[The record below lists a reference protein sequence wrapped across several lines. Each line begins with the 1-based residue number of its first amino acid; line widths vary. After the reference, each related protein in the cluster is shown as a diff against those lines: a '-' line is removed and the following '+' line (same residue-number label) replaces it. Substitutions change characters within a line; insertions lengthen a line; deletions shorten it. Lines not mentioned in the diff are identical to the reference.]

1 MKIHFNLRVCSQTSA
16 QNIWYIR
23 RCIYATHEMK
33 SILVKMVGLPSQEL
47 LTAEW
52 EGVERERPWLRPRG
66 GSGTAQSIWSVQTQY
81 AALWVLLKCV
91 LQRISSSQSITC
103 FSIVTL
109 IFWFFFFIFYCFFFM
124 ASCCR
129 CIGTYN
135 TDQRF
140 SFLRE
145 ASLLEK
151 LALDP
156 QLVQSLLTWILPAL
170 SPILLRMQLQCFGQE
185 CPGIQCILGE
195 LVYHWILV
203 RIQTGACV

>member
-109 IFWFFFFIFYCFFFM
+109 IFWFFFSFSIAFFLWLLAVVVLGHTTQIRDFH
-124 ASCCR
+124 
-129 CIGTYN
+129 
-135 TDQRF
+135 F
-140 SFLRE
+140 S
-145 ASLLEK
+145 EK
-151 LALDP
+151 LLSLRNWHLILSLYNHYLHGSFQHCHQSCYVCNSSALDK
-156 QLVQSLLTWILPAL
+156 SAL
-170 SPILLRMQLQCFGQE
+170 AFNVS
-185 CPGIQCILGE
+185 
-195 LVYHWILV
+195 
-203 RIQTGACV
+203 